1 LTPAACYTARMKL
14 TVEHL
19 VEMAPWEWPPDAPGT
34 ILRTLT
40 ERRGPEEQ
48 RAIAAGLAGDLTVL
62 DEKLAAALLK
72 SLQDPSEPESVR
84 ANAAIACGPVL
95 EAGDMEMVD
104 GVFDDPEMIPVSED
118 TYSRIRKTVH
128 DVYADEAT
136 PKLVRRRA
144 LEAAVRSEDT
154 WQVDE
159 IRKAYASGDR
169 EWQLTAVFAM
179 NYVEGFDSEIVEALK
194 SDDEDI
200 FFHAIQAAGSH
211 AVDAAWPTIAKIL
224 DSKKTDKVLL
234 LTAIQA
240 AGNFPLDTTRDALL
254 PLTDSED
261 EEVAEAASEAM
272 SMGEDAYA
280 EDDEF
285 GLDDEDDE
293 EE

>member
-1 LTPAACYTARMKL
+1 MKL

-19 VEMAPWEWPPDAPGT
+19 VEMAPWEWPADAAGT
-34 ILRTLT
+34 ILQTLT
-40 ERRGPEEQ
+40 ERRGTEEQ

-104 GVFDDPEMIPVSED
+104 GIFDDPEMIPVSAD
-118 TYSRIRKTVH
+118 TYLRIRKAVH

-144 LEAAVRSEDT
+144 LEAAVRAEDT
-154 WQVDE
+154 WQTDE

-194 SDDEDI
+194 SSDEDI

-211 AVDAAWPTIAKIL
+211 AVGDAWPTIAKVL
-224 DSKKTDKVLL
+224 DSTTTDKVLL

-272 SMGEDAYA
+272 SMAEEAYA

-285 GLDDEDDE
+285 DLDDEDDE